1 MHMIK
6 SDRPQNFCFFVV
18 VFCDLFGELLKHSWS
33 NFQASNTY
41 PIFKK

>member
-6 SDRPQNFCFFVV
+6 SDRPQNFCFFV

-41 PIFKK
+41 PIF